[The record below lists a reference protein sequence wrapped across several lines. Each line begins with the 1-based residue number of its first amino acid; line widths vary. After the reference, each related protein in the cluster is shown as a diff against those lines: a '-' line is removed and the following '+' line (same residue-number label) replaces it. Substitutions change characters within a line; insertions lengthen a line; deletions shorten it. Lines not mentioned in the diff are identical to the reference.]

1 MWSLAQDENMAEG
14 NDDTVG
20 KEDEDVAGNT
30 DEDGNDDQEDRS
42 EAEAWFFVSPYFLSC
57 IFFFF
62 CGQCPGFIST

>member
-1 MWSLAQDENMAEG
+1 MAEG

-42 EAEAWFFVSPYFLSC
+42 EAEA
-57 IFFFF
+57 
-62 CGQCPGFIST
+62 